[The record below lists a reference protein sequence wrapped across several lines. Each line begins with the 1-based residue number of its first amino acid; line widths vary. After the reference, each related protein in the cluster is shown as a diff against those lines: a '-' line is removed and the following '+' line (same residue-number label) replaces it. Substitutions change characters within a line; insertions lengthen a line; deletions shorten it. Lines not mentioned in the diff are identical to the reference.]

1 MINLVTVCTESYPL
15 IYAEKLHTRFAN
27 LTNLDVAHFCI
38 TDRPKEIGNWAE
50 PLFPS
55 KMSKGWWNK
64 LNLFDPNM
72 PDGKILYLDLDIV
85 VIKNFDEEIQY
96 MVNNSCS
103 MNCVSDAVHW
113 MGEKFSS
120 SMMLFDSGAHYHI
133 FDAFLRADPSLTE
146 RPGGD
151 QVWVGPQLSDINYI
165 DEKYPDL
172 KKNLKF
178 HLSKRE
184 GNKLLLPK
192 ALHPSV
198 KLVDCGGRPKP
209 DELAFL
215 PFIKNNWHDVE
226 VSQNTRN
233 MSY

>member
-1 MINLVTVCTESYPL
+1 MLNLVTVCTENYPL
-15 IYAEKLHTRFAN
+15 IYAEKLHTRFASVS
-27 LTNLDVAHFCI
+27 NLDVAHFCI
-38 TDRPKEIGNWAE
+38 TDRPKEVGDWAE
-50 PLFPS
+50 PLIPV

-64 LNLFDPNM
+64 LNLFSPDM
-72 PDGKILYLDLDIV
+72 PKGKILYLDLDIV
-85 VIKNFDEEIQY
+85 IIQNFDEEILY
-96 MVNNSCS
+96 MANNPCS

-120 SMMLFDSGAHYHI
+120 SMMLFGSGAHQHI
-133 FDAFLRADPSLTE
+133 FEAFLKADDSLTD

-151 QVWVGPQLSDINYI
+151 QVWVGPQLSDISFIYEI
-165 DEKYPDL
+165 YPDL

-184 GNKLLLPK
+184 GNKFLIPK
-192 ALHPSV
+192 TLHPSV

-215 PFIKNNWHDVE
+215 PFIKNNWHNVE
-226 VSQNTRN
+226 VAQI
-233 MSY
+233 